1 MKQIVSIIALV
12 FSLFTCASLGVFAQ
26 QSDASLL
33 GFKGQVKSVHVK
45 DNNALLYQFD
55 EQGMFNTFS
64 MQVGLRYFDAQLV
77 YRADK
82 YYSGLVDCEEMFYDS
97 EFDLSETNYKVYFT
111 SGRISRTA
119 LQFVIEGE
127 YYFDTYSI
135 VFNAEQVYKYN
146 ERGEVSAMSIDFKLD
161 DELKQLSKQKIESQH
176 FTFKNYVY
184 DEYGNWTSRDC
195 YSNNTLQGTEARTI
209 VYYPRFLSQ
218 QLYEKAL
225 ETDDM
230 DEMKRLAMDSENASD
245 EVRRNAA
252 KCWNEHLAREI
263 NGKYKYQW
271 EQLFDIMSTP
281 VINAD
286 NRAKIEAIVRQHV
299 WDTRV
304 LPERDFQKVKD
315 MTGTTYKGWRVFDT
329 NYANRIKQR
338 SDQLRTDS
346 ISRLYQ
352 AACYEYNQKRY
363 QQAIRTLH
371 QLLNIDS
378 NNQSAQDLLTGANYY
393 ILQDRIQQQT
403 VSEYLFDD
411 FLAKYPGSKYQA
423 EVEDQYAT
431 YLLQKWSTNHSP
443 EIIDQLK
450 TMSVNDAKLSKKVSH
465 AIKRQ
470 NFLRNRGKLLHWGF
484 GGDFQAGV
492 GMLGGSGE
500 IGLRVG
506 YVPSLLNFYV
516 GARFGVLT
524 STKVVFRKD
533 KDAWFAQDGY
543 LRFLRAAVP
552 LQVRLNFAKNY
563 ERAWYLG
570 LGADINF
577 NINPQIRTV
586 SPDGKS
592 IDVKPMPGENTKDW
606 VRLTT
611 CSPRLS
617 IGVCGKMAD
626 FEVFGL
632 YDLQQTFDTEYMQ
645 SVGINNHMNDRL
657 YNEQTKD
664 RWRVGA
670 ALRFCF

>member
-26 QSDASLL
+26 QSDACLL

-55 EQGMFNTFS
+55 EQGMLGTFS

-315 MTGTTYKGWRVFDT
+315 MTGITYKGWRVFDT

-346 ISRLYQ
+346 VARLYQ
-352 AACYEYNQKRY
+352 AACYEYNQKQY
-363 QQAIRTLH
+363 NKAIGTLN
-371 QLLNIDS
+371 QVLDIDEY
-378 NNQSAQDLLTGANYY
+378 NQNAKDLLVGANYY
-393 ILQDRIQQQT
+393 ILQDRIQNKT
-403 VSEYLFDD
+403 ASADMFKSFLRKYDD
-411 FLAKYPGSKYQA
+411 SRYRADVQ
-423 EVEDQYAT
+423 DQYVE
-431 YLLQKWSTNHSP
+431 YML
-443 EIIDQLK
+443 EQLPNNR
-450 TMSVNDAKLSKKVSH
+450 TMSAIGDVRSMPVNNDKLRKKV
-465 AIKRQ
+465 KRVTHRQ
-470 NFLRNRGKLLHWGF
+470 EFILNRGRFLHFGCGF
-484 GGDFQAGV
+484 DVECGPGA
-492 GMLGGSGE
+492 LAPSGE
-500 IGLRVG
+500 LCVRLG
-506 YVPSLLNFYV
+506 YVPSWVNFYIA
-516 GARFGVLT
+516 GRFGMIT
-524 STKVVFRKD
+524 NPKVDTFDEGYFRV
-533 KDAWFAQDGY
+533 
-543 LRFLRAAVP
+543 LRATVP
-552 LQVRLNFAKNY
+552 VQLRVNFAKDY
-563 ERAWYLG
+563 EVAGYLG
-570 LGADINF
+570 FGADVNF
-577 NINPQIRTV
+577 NVKSKVIGADAQKYVDEFLPSDSHKHWINRT
-586 SPDGKS
+586 
-592 IDVKPMPGENTKDW
+592 TY
-606 VRLTT
+606 
-611 CSPRLS
+611 SPR
-617 IGVCGKMAD
+617 IGLGMCHKHFD
-626 FEVFGL
+626 FEVYGL
-632 YDLQQTFDTEYMQ
+632 YDLQPTFNQEYLDQIQLRDQMDPEFYDAQ
-645 SVGINNHMNDRL
+645 LQN
-657 YNEQTKD
+657 K
-664 RWRVGA
+664 WRIGFSARV
-670 ALRFCF
+670 FF

>member
-55 EQGMFNTFS
+55 EQGMLNTFS

-315 MTGTTYKGWRVFDT
+315 MTGITYKGWRVFDT

-346 ISRLYQ
+346 VARLYQ
-352 AACYEYNQKRY
+352 AACYEYNQKQY
-363 QQAIRTLH
+363 NKAIGTLN
-371 QLLNIDS
+371 QVLDIDEY
-378 NNQSAQDLLTGANYY
+378 NQNAKDLLVGANYY
-393 ILQDRIQQQT
+393 ILQDRILNKT
-403 VSEYLFDD
+403 ASADMFKSFLRKYDD
-411 FLAKYPGSKYQA
+411 SRYRADVQ
-423 EVEDQYAT
+423 DQYVE
-431 YLLQKWSTNHSP
+431 YML
-443 EIIDQLK
+443 EQLPNNR
-450 TMSVNDAKLSKKVSH
+450 TMSAIGDVRSMPVNNDKLRKKV
-465 AIKRQ
+465 KRVTHRQ
-470 NFLRNRGKLLHWGF
+470 EFILNRGRFAHFGCGF
-484 GGDFQAGV
+484 DVECGPGA
-492 GMLGGSGE
+492 LAPSGE
-500 IGLRVG
+500 LCVRLG
-506 YVPSLLNFYV
+506 YVPSWVNFYIA
-516 GARFGVLT
+516 GRFGVIT
-524 STKVVFRKD
+524 NPKADTFDEGYFRV
-533 KDAWFAQDGY
+533 
-543 LRFLRAAVP
+543 LRATVP
-552 LQVRLNFAKNY
+552 VQLRVNFAKNY
-563 ERAWYLG
+563 EVAGYLG
-570 LGADINF
+570 FGADVNF
-577 NINPQIRTV
+577 NFNAQVVGAEIQKYVDKNLPSDSRKHWVNRT
-586 SPDGKS
+586 
-592 IDVKPMPGENTKDW
+592 TY
-606 VRLTT
+606 
-611 CSPRLS
+611 SPR
-617 IGVCGKMAD
+617 VCLGMSHKHFD
-626 FEVFGL
+626 FEVYGL
-632 YDLQQTFDTEYMQ
+632 YDLQPTFNQEYLDQIQLRDQMDPEFYDAQ
-645 SVGINNHMNDRL
+645 LQN
-657 YNEQTKD
+657 K
-664 RWRVGA
+664 WRIGFSARV
-670 ALRFCF
+670 FF

>member
-1 MKQIVSIIALV
+1 MKQIVSIIALI

-33 GFKGQVKSVHVK
+33 GFKGQVESVYIK
-45 DNNALLYQFD
+45 DSNALLYQFD
-55 EQGMFNTFS
+55 EQGMLGTFS

-77 YRADK
+77 HRADK
-82 YYSGLVDCEEMFYDS
+82 YYSGLVDCEEMFSDS

-111 SGRISRTA
+111 SGRVSRA
-119 LQFVIEGE
+119 SFQFVLEGE

-146 ERGEVSAMSIDFKLD
+146 ERGEVSAISIDFKLD
-161 DELKQLSKQKIESQH
+161 DELKQLSKQKINSQH
-176 FTFKNYVY
+176 IAYKNYAY
-184 DEYGNWTSRDC
+184 DEYGNWISRDC
-195 YSNNTLQGTEARTI
+195 YVDNVLKGAEERIIA
-209 VYYPRFLSQ
+209 YYPRFLSQ
-218 QLYEKAL
+218 KAYEKAL
-225 ETDDM
+225 AAGDA
-230 DEMKRLAMDSENASD
+230 DEMKRLAMDRRNTSD
-245 EVRRNAA
+245 EVRQKAA
-252 KCWNEHLAREI
+252 AYWNEYLSQEI

-271 EQLFDIMSTP
+271 GQLFEIMSLP
-281 VINAD
+281 IVDED
-286 NRAKIEAIVRQHV
+286 NRATIETIIRQHV
-299 WDTRV
+299 WDTQV
-304 LPERDFQKVKD
+304 LPERDFQKVRELSD
-315 MTGTTYKGWRVFDT
+315 LTYNGWRLFDAE
-329 NYANRIKQR
+329 YVDRIQQR
-338 SDQLRTDS
+338 SVQLRTDS

-352 AACYEYNQKRY
+352 AACNDYNQKRY

-378 NNQSAQDLLTGANYY
+378 NNQSAQDLLIGANYY

-524 STKVVFRKD
+524 STKVAFRKD
-533 KDAWFAQDGY
+533 KDAWFAQEGY

-664 RWRVGA
+664 RWRVGV